1 MDLSSVDTIQN
12 TWDKI
17 SEEFAV
23 PKVLFMHQKATISL
37 LLGGE
42 SVFVGSPTGSGKTLA
57 QLATVLFSKGIISPG
72 FFSLVDISCIF
83 QGCALVIPPLQTIEY
98 QMTQV
103 CESWGISYLNL
114 AAIDEKL
121 IGEEI
126 AAVKPKIL
134 ISSIEKISTP
144 SVQKQLFDLHLEY
157 ISLDEAQVRF
167 C

>member
-1 MDLSSVDTIQN
+1 MDLSSLETIQN
-12 TWDKI
+12 TWDEI

-57 QLATVLFSKGIISPG
+57 QLATVLFSKGIISFG
-72 FFSLVDISCIF
+72 VFLFSVDISCIF

-126 AAVKPKIL
+126 ADVKPKIL

-167 C
+167 

>member
-57 QLATVLFSKGIISPG
+57 QLATVLFTNGIISLG
-72 FFSLVDISCIF
+72 FSLLIF
-83 QGCALVIPPLQTIEY
+83 HVFSKAALWSFPLY
-98 QMTQV
+98 RP
-103 CESWGISYLNL
+103 L
-114 AAIDEKL
+114 
-121 IGEEI
+121 
-126 AAVKPKIL
+126 
-134 ISSIEKISTP
+134 SI
-144 SVQKQLFDLHLEY
+144 
-157 ISLDEAQVRF
+157 R
-167 C
+167 

>member
-1 MDLSSVDTIQN
+1 MDLSSLDTIQN

-57 QLATVLFSKGIISPG
+57 QLSTVLFTKGIISFGG
-72 FFSLVDISCIF
+72 FSVNISRIF

-167 C
+167 